1 MIDNLLVISG
11 GMGTGKSTVLNLF
24 EKNGFIIVNSD
35 NEVSNLFKSE
45 YSRYKDLAKD
55 FDDWLGTDFVNKNEI
70 DKKILR
76 PYLEKAENGF
86 SKALHVVKPYISER
100 LNSLASE
107 YSNQKIVFE
116 IPLLF
121 EAGMEINYKNILV
134 VTAPL
139 ETRIE
144 RIKLRQPHLSEAQI
158 LQTINSQLN
167 DEIKIKKATYV
178 INNDSTLL
186 KLEED
191 FNRLLPEFLNIY
203 SQKNKTILK
212 KNF

>member
-1 MIDNLLVISG
+1 MIDNILVISG

-35 NEVSNLFKSE
+35 NEVSKLFKSD
-45 YSRYKDLAKD
+45 YLNYKNLAKD

-86 SKALHVVKPYISER
+86 SKALHIVKPYISER
-100 LNSLASE
+100 LTFLASE

-121 EAGMEINYKNILV
+121 EAGMENNYKNILV
-134 VTAPL
+134 ITAPIS
-139 ETRIE
+139 TRIE
-144 RIKLRQPHLSEAQI
+144 RIKLRQPHLSEEQI
-158 LQTINSQLN
+158 IQTINSQL
-167 DEIKIKKATYV
+167 DEKIKVNKATY
-178 INNDSTLL
+178 IIENDSTLL
-186 KLEED
+186 ELENK
-191 FNRLLPEFLNIY
+191 FNKLLPTFLDIY
-203 SQKNKTILK
+203 SKKTITK
-212 KNF
+212 KIF

>member
-1 MIDNLLVISG
+1 MIDNILVISG

-35 NEVSNLFKSE
+35 NEVSNLFKSD
-45 YSRYKDLAKD
+45 YSHYKNLAKD

-100 LNSLASE
+100 LNFLANE

-121 EAGMEINYKNILV
+121 EAGMENNYKNILV
-134 VTAPL
+134 ITAPIS
-139 ETRIE
+139 TRIE
-144 RIKLRQPHLSEAQI
+144 RIKLRQPHLSEEQI
-158 LQTINSQLN
+158 IQTINSQL
-167 DEIKIKKATYV
+167 DEKIKVNKATY
-178 INNDSTLL
+178 IIENDSTLL
-186 KLEED
+186 ELENK
-191 FNRLLPEFLNIY
+191 FNKLLPTFLEIY
-203 SQKNKTILK
+203 SKKTITK
-212 KNF
+212 KIF

>member
-1 MIDNLLVISG
+1 MIDNILVISG

-24 EKNGFIIVNSD
+24 ERNGFIVVNSD
-35 NEVSNLFKSE
+35 HEVAKFFKSD

-70 DKKILR
+70 DKKVLR

-100 LNSLASE
+100 LNFLANE

-121 EAGMEINYKNILV
+121 EAGMESNYKNILV
-134 VTAPL
+134 ITAPIS
-139 ETRIE
+139 TRIE
-144 RIKLRQPHLSEAQI
+144 RIKLRQPHLSEEQI
-158 LQTINSQLN
+158 IQTINSQL
-167 DEIKIKKATYV
+167 DENIKVNKATY
-178 INNDSTLL
+178 IIENNSTLL
-186 KLEED
+186 ELENK
-191 FNRLLPEFLNIY
+191 FNKLLPTFLEIY
-203 SQKNKTILK
+203 SK
-212 KNF
+212 KIITKKVF

>member
-1 MIDNLLVISG
+1 MIDNVLVISG

-35 NEVSNLFKSE
+35 NEVSNLFKSD
-45 YSRYKDLAKD
+45 YSNYKQLAKD
-55 FDDWLGTDFVNKNEI
+55 FDDWLGTDFQNKNEI

-76 PYLEKAENGF
+76 PYLEKADNGF
-86 SKALHVVKPYISER
+86 AKALLIVKPYISDR
-100 LNSLASE
+100 LLDLSTQHE
-107 YSNQKIVFE
+107 NQKIVFE

-121 EAGMEINYKNILV
+121 EAGMDINYKNILV

-167 DEIKIKKATYV
+167 GEIKVKKATYV

-186 KLEED
+186 KLEEE
-191 FNRLLPEFLNIY
+191 FNCLLPQFLNIY
-203 SQKNKTILK
+203 SSKNKPIVK

>member
-1 MIDNLLVISG
+1 MIDNILVISG

-24 EKNGFIIVNSD
+24 EKNGSIIVNSD
-35 NEVSNLFKSE
+35 NEVSNLFKSD
-45 YSRYKDLAKD
+45 YSHYKNLAKD

-100 LNSLASE
+100 LNFLANE

-121 EAGMEINYKNILV
+121 EAGMENNYKNILV
-134 VTAPL
+134 ITAPIS
-139 ETRIE
+139 TRIE
-144 RIKLRQPHLSEAQI
+144 RIKLRQPHLSEEQI
-158 LQTINSQLN
+158 IQTINSQL
-167 DEIKIKKATYV
+167 DEKIKVNKATY
-178 INNDSTLL
+178 IIENDSTLL
-186 KLEED
+186 ELENK
-191 FNRLLPEFLNIY
+191 FNKLLPTFLEIY
-203 SQKNKTILK
+203 SKKTITK
-212 KNF
+212 KIF